1 MIGYHILFYFRQREI
16 KSEMKKLLLAHP
28 NKHDENEFVFLLNDK
43 MTTRQLTW
51 EGNDE
56 FSFNGGMYDVIEKK
70 TEGNKLTIRCLAD
83 KKETALLKKANDR
96 WRENEKNNKALNE
109 LFQLLQ
115 TLFHHSPSEE
125 LTFNDASGNNFY
137 TFLESLPFQIKK
149 IPTPPPQ
156 DYKSDFISF

>member
-1 MIGYHILFYFRQREI
+1 
-16 KSEMKKLLLAHP
+16 MKKLLLAHL
-28 NKHDENEFVFLLNDK
+28 NKKDENEFVFLLDDK
-43 MTTRQLTW
+43 STTRQLAW
-51 EGNDE
+51 KNNEE
-56 FSFNGGMYDVIEKK
+56 FSFNGGMYDVIGKK

-96 WRENEKNNKALNE
+96 SRENEKNNKVVNE

-125 LTFNDASGNNFY
+125 FTFNDASGSNFY
-137 TFLESLPFQIKK
+137 IFLESLPFQIKE

-156 DYKSDFISF
+156 G